1 MSHYMHHIASV
12 GLYVTIFVALMVL
25 TGLTVA
31 VTYVDLG
38 RFNLLVAL
46 AIAVF
51 KASLVVL
58 YFMHVRWSPRLV
70 QVTVVTS
77 IAFLGILGAFAF
89 ADYFTR
95 GLLGVA
101 GR

>member
-1 MSHYMHHIASV
+1 MSEHTHHIASV
-12 GLYVTIFVALMVL
+12 RLYLAIFVALFVL
-25 TGLTVA
+25 TLLTVG

-38 RFNLLVAL
+38 QFNLFVAM

-58 YFMHVRWSPRLV
+58 YFMHVRWSPKLV

-77 IAFLGILGAFAF
+77 LLFVGILAAFTF
-89 ADYFTR
+89 GDYLTR